1 MNYLLKLKINCLSLY
16 LINILIDI
24 FFIIKIY
31 SLTYTNDI
39 IFAYLSIGVS
49 LLFSLLICIFTI
61 KSFKSYEDYFENI
74 LFEKDG
80 KLNIIVL
87 SFFIF
92 IFLVSLTILI
102 YGIISYFNSKTILYS
117 YMEMIISI
125 FFSISCLLYFSSI
138 LIYKLFKKY

>member
-92 IFLVSLTILI
+92 IFLVSLTVLI